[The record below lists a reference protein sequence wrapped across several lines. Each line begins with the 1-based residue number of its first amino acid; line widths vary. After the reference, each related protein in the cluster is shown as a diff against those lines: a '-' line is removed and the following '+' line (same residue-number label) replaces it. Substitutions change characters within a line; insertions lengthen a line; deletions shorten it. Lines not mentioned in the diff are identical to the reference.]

1 MKNKMICLLM
11 AAMLLLSG
19 CGEKKNDTAVAN
31 VGDKAVTLSEFEFY
45 LNNVKQQMQ
54 GTELSSDEDWQT
66 KDINGKKAIE
76 VAKEQALDIAAKNI
90 AYKIIY
96 EKLGNTLTESD
107 RVAIEQSKTAIVSQY
122 DSNGGY
128 DEFLKESNI
137 SDEFIDMLCESMY
150 CSELLYTDFS
160 AGIEV
165 ADEEV
170 KAFYDEHFDEYFASY
185 RRAKHI
191 LILTQDAETQT
202 SLSEEEKA
210 EAKLKAEDVLK
221 RAKAGES
228 FDGLVSQYSQDPGS
242 ATYPEGYTFSDG
254 EMVQEF
260 QDCVDS
266 LKSGE
271 IGFCETS
278 YGYHIIK
285 RLDVDPNYF
294 AESIRSNII
303 GERFLKYI
311 EEKMNEYGIV
321 IEELEAIK
329 EAL

>member
-1 MKNKMICLLM
+1 MKNKVICLLM
-11 AAMLLLSG
+11 AAMLVLSG
-19 CGEKKNDTAVAN
+19 CAQKKNDTAVAN
-31 VGDKAVTLSEFEFY
+31 VGDKVVTLSEFEFY

-96 EKLGNTLTESD
+96 EKLGNTITDSD
-107 RVAIEQSKTAIVSQY
+107 RVAIEQSKTSIVSQY

-128 DEFLKESNI
+128 DEFLKQSNI

-160 AGIEV
+160 SGIEV
-165 ADEEV
+165 SDEEV
-170 KAFYDEHFDEYFASY
+170 GAFYNEHFDEYFAPY
-185 RRAKHI
+185 RRAKHV
-191 LILTQDAETQT
+191 LILTQDEETQEAF
-202 SLSEEEKA
+202 SEEKKA
-210 EAKLKAEDVLK
+210 EAKAKAEEILQ
-221 RAKAGES
+221 RAKSGEN
-228 FDGLVSQYSQDPGS
+228 FDGLVSKFSQDPGS
-242 ATYPEGYTFSDG
+242 ATSPEGYTFTDG

-260 QDCVDS
+260 ENCVDS

-278 YGYHIIK
+278 YGYHIVK
-285 RLDVDPNYF
+285 RLDVDMNYF
-294 AESIRSNII
+294 AESIRSTILS
-303 GERFLKYI
+303 EKFLEYI
-311 EEKMNEYGIV
+311 ENKMTEYGIV